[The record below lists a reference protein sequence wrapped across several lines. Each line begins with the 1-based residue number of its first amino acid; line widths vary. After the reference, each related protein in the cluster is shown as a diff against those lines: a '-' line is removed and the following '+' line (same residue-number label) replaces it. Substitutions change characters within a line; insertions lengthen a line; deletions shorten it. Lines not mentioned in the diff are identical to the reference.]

1 MIWTE
6 REPSYL
12 PMGSEA
18 TRDYQRRWVIAM
30 LGRRAEFARME
41 AEAWRA
47 RVVILDL
54 ERGQIS
60 QQIAE
65 SEAAVRFA
73 HEEFRLA
80 PVTIRFRRYYEA
92 QIAPEAPVVWD
103 ELPAVKRLFP
113 AADGRDR

>member
-6 REPSYL
+6 REPLYL

-18 TRDYQRRWVIAM
+18 TRDFQRRWVIAM
-30 LGRRAEFARME
+30 LERRAELARME
-41 AEAWRA
+41 SDA
-47 RVVILDL
+47 L
-54 ERGQIS
+54 S
-60 QQIAE
+60 QLLAE
-65 SEAAVRFA
+65 SHAAICHA

-103 ELPAVKRLFP
+103 DLPAVKRLFP
-113 AADGRDR
+113 GADGRDR